1 MTMKEK
7 PMDNRAI
14 EHYEQLAEERLLQA
28 LAWNN
33 VLPYAELKML
43 AATSV
48 DDATF
53 QGVLNELIARG
64 LVQRK
69 ADRRSLW
76 YIGYAQAQPANRA
89 VRFDEPPAPFR
100 DFLSELAW

>member
-1 MTMKEK
+1 
-7 PMDNRAI
+7 MDNRAI
-14 EHYEQLAEERLLQA
+14 EHWEQLAEERLLQA
-28 LAWNN
+28 LAWNK
-33 VLPYAELKML
+33 VLPYAELKTR
-43 AATSV
+43 AATRI

-53 QGVLNELIARG
+53 QRVLNELIARG

-76 YIGYAQAQPANRA
+76 YIGYTQAQPANHA
-89 VRFDEPPAPFR
+89 ARFDELPAPFR